1 MSKESLLESIGT
13 EGFFRSQKSVM
24 IRDLKY
30 PLNVFE
36 VKKHTLK
43 ADQGQQR
50 SKPRS
55 SLMTPMSPSP
65 SVFHGFF
72 DVSLYLLKDE

>member
-30 PLNVFE
+30 HLNVFNGYY
-36 VKKHTLK
+36 KSAFLK
-43 ADQGQQR
+43 
-50 SKPRS
+50 
-55 SLMTPMSPSP
+55 
-65 SVFHGFF
+65 
-72 DVSLYLLKDE
+72 LKSIP